1 MREKQWNMDSFTK
14 FLFQQLFWKLNFE
27 FKLFQISSFHYIN
40 FYPFWL
46 DICKTLTNS
55 CSKRLNY
62 WYVSISSIRNVLLRA
77 TYSFVLVIFH
87 DSRAY
92 LVIYSNDTEI
102 VHKCIAQICICEI
115 EAKFIFAI
123 ISLIVISNFGKY
135 YICTFVNE
143 SCLNHF
149 KTFKKVFTSSHIYWY
164 CYWKEKYYLVIYIS
178 NYVTFQ

>member
-1 MREKQWNMDSFTK
+1 M
-14 FLFQQLFWKLNFE
+14 FWKLNFE
-27 FKLFQISSFHYIN
+27 FKLFLISSFHYLN

-46 DICKTLTNS
+46 DICKSLTNS
-55 CSKRLNY
+55 CSKRLSY

-77 TYSFVLVIFH
+77 TYFSVLVIFH

-102 VHKCIAQICICEI
+102 VHKCIAQMYRYEI

-123 ISLIVISNFGKY
+123 ISLIVISKFGKY

-143 SCLNHF
+143 SCLDHF
-149 KTFKKVFTSSHIYWY
+149 KTFKNFFYSFT
-164 CYWKEKYYLVIYIS
+164 YILIL
-178 NYVTFQ
+178 